1 MLDMLY
7 HPYNINR
14 VRYPMS
20 VKATIARSFIRVL
33 VAIVYHSLQYTLY
46 YFQAFSH
53 QISLEFRKDRNKLER
68 NISVINRNAFL
79 LNV

>member
-14 VRYPMS
+14 VRYPIS
-20 VKATIARSFIRVL
+20 VKAAIVRSFIFFR
-33 VAIVYHSLQYTLY
+33 VAIACHSLRYALY